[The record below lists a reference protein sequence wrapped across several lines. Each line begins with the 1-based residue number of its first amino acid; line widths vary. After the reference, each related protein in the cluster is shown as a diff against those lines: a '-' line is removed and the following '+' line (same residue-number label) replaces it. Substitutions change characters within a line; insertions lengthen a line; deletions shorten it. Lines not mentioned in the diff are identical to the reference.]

1 MSESN
6 ILEPMV
12 AQIGIGGLGG
22 LCVGYAVKR
31 LAKIV
36 AIITG
41 LFFLGLQYLAYIGE
55 INIKYVGLENWAN
68 GLVSGT
74 GALEGVLTAM
84 IANLPF
90 ASSFTVGLA
99 MGLQMSTEK
108 GHVSQRLKRK
118 SEQEKL
124 RKSKQE
130 KRRKR
135 QLKRQ
140 ACSDEEEQA

>member
-1 MSESN
+1 MSESS

-55 INIKYVGLENWAN
+55 INIEYVGLKNWAG
-68 GLVSGT
+68 GLVSGM
-74 GALEGVLTAM
+74 GVLEGVLTPI

-90 ASSFTVGLA
+90 AASFNVGLA
-99 MGLQMSTEK
+99 MGLKMGPEASTP
-108 GHVSQRLKRK
+108 GQRGKAAWELRQE
-118 SEQEKL
+118 SEQEKW
-124 RKSKQE
+124 
-130 KRRKR
+130 RKR
-135 QLKRQ
+135 QLKRR
-140 ACSDEEEQA
+140 ARSDKEADQQ